1 MELLAWLTEPLQY
14 GFLTRALLV
23 TVAAAVV
30 SAVLS
35 CWLILMGLSLM
46 GDAVSHAV
54 LPGVALAYII
64 GIPFSIG
71 AFVFGAGAVALIGAV
86 RSTTKLKADT
96 VIGIVF
102 TALFAAGLAIV
113 SSTPSQI
120 DLMHIL
126 FGNVLGVTNGE
137 LWQVVIL
144 GAVTLAGV
152 LYKRRDLTLLAFDR
166 THAHVI
172 GLNTKFLSALLLGL
186 LALSVVV
193 GLQAVGIILVIAM
206 LITPGATAFLLTRS
220 FDRMLLLAVG
230 ITVAS
235 SVAGIYAS
243 YYLDISTGAAV
254 VLAQSLVFTMVY
266 LVSRPNGVLWQQLRR
281 GRNRRQA
288 PAGAQAPAGLGQ

>member
-1 MELLAWLTEPLQY
+1 
-14 GFLTRALLV
+14 
-23 TVAAAVV
+23 
-30 SAVLS
+30 
-35 CWLILMGLSLM
+35 
-46 GDAVSHAV
+46 
-54 LPGVALAYII
+54 
-64 GIPFSIG
+64 
-71 AFVFGAGAVALIGAV
+71 
-86 RSTTKLKADT
+86 
-96 VIGIVF
+96 
-102 TALFAAGLAIV
+102 
-113 SSTPSQI
+113 
-120 DLMHIL
+120 
-126 FGNVLGVTNGE
+126 
-137 LWQVVIL
+137 
-144 GAVTLAGV
+144 VTLAVV

-281 GRNRRQA
+281 RRNRRQA